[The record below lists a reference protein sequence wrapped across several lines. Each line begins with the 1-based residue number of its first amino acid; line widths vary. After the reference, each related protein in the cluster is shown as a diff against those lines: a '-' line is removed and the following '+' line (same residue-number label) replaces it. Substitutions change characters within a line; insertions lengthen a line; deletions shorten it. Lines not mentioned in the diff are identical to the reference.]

1 MDVCPYS
8 KIEITEFMQFW
19 IYDKKLPILKVS
31 FNNSTKN
38 EALFSYTYLC
48 SIKDLAYKN
57 CSQKAEYNPQFAIII
72 RNAKNEILQ
81 IFDIMKE
88 NTTKLEISFDMKD
101 NLPYFVKV
109 YDEAKFVVQYE
120 NENYDEFLN
129 WFRDVSTQNGTKL
142 PPYFTT
148 FVLDMYQLALRNV
161 INLEWLFEVLQKQK
175 QFSKAGI
182 LDLDE
187 LSDLESCLEAKLFSK
202 SKNNEKKLLDFCN
215 FWSNKTCSKNMT
227 EEQNVTDEM
236 NSWYGLFG
244 EDFKQ
249 VLLRKAEVSEATG
262 KPDPN
267 KTKNG
272 DDTAEKSFAQK
283 IFGTEKP
290 MISCWIGIVSVMKL
304 SL

>member
-1 MDVCPYS
+1 MDVCPYT
-8 KIEITEFMQFW
+8 KVEVTEFMQFW

-48 SIKDLAYKN
+48 SIRDLAYEN

-72 RNAKNEILQ
+72 RNPKNEILQ

-88 NTTKLEISFDMKD
+88 NNTKLEISFDLKD
-101 NLPYFVKV
+101 NLPYFVNV

-120 NENYDEFLN
+120 NENYAEFLN

-161 INLEWLFEVLQKQK
+161 INLEWLFEVLQKQE
-175 QFSKAGI
+175 QFSKAGL

-202 SKNNEKKLLDFCN
+202 LKNNEKKLLDFCDS
-215 FWSNKTCSKNMT
+215 WSNKTCSKKMT
-227 EEQNVTDEM
+227 DEQNVTDKM

-249 VLLRKAEVSEATG
+249 ILLRKAEISEPTG
-262 KPDPN
+262 KPDQN

-283 IFGTEKP
+283 SFGTEKP
-290 MISCWIGIVSVMKL
+290 MISCCIGIVSAIKL
-304 SL
+304 SF